1 MTAAAYLEEYTITDR
16 GTILSLD
23 EDIRNQTKI
32 FKAASDNEDDPLLNP
47 AHLLIGSHAPELAQ
61 TFTNW
66 ALSDNGQKVI
76 TDFKKFG
83 EQLYTGAP
91 ANKTVNTRVPTK
103 EPQPQVVINYGKE
116 QWTMVVRPGL

>member
-1 MTAAAYLEEYTITDR
+1 M
-16 GTILSLD
+16 LSLD
-23 EDIRNQTKI
+23 EDIRNQTKV
-32 FKAASDNEDDPLLNP
+32 FKAASDSEDDPLLNP
-47 AHLLIGSHAPELAQ
+47 AHLLIGSQAPEFAQ

-91 ANKTVNTRVPTK
+91 ANKTVDARVPAR
-103 EPQPQVVINYGKE
+103 EPQPQVVIGYGKE
-116 QWTMVVRPGL
+116 QWTKIVRPGL